1 MRTNLPIVEKE
12 YDFSSEELL
21 MSTTDAK
28 GHINHCNAAFIR
40 VSGFT
45 MEELMGQPHN
55 MVRHPHM
62 PPEAF
67 KDMWSTIGN
76 GRNWSGIV
84 KNRRKNGEYYWV
96 RAHVTPIVV
105 NGKPRGYMS
114 VRTKPTRDEVREAEQ
129 IYANLKS
136 EREAGVKTFI
146 LHAGHVRPT
155 GWRDYIGKLQ
165 RATFSQRLVAMLV
178 PTLAAALVPGLMGWN
193 ELWQIALQLS
203 VVAVL
208 SFFMIYR
215 FHLRI
220 TSAFQEANDLA
231 RDIAGCNLAGDLPEL
246 SGRHPMALLMERLH
260 QIHINLRAVV
270 GDARHEIQGFGR
282 LAGTIAQGA
291 SQLSARTEQQAG
303 SLEETAAAMEQL
315 SSTVRQSAE
324 TAQKVMAESEH
335 SATLARQGGE
345 AVHRVSDVVQ
355 RIEQSSHKMGQIIS
369 TIEGI
374 AFQTNIL
381 ALNAAVEAARAG
393 EQGRGFA
400 VVASEVRALAQ
411 RSAAAAGEIRGLIGE
426 SKSQIELG
434 AEQMLQASQT
444 IEEVVNSVAHVN
456 GLMNQIGGATREQSL
471 GISQVNDA
479 VTDLDRSTQDNA
491 RMVDESAN
499 SARDM
504 SENAGVLGRTLD
516 VFRLPGEHPTPN
528 KPGAGNAPASVAVA
542 GKPTASPAPAPAKK
556 RVPALH

>member
-1 MRTNLPIVEKE
+1 MRTNLPITDKE
-12 YDFSSEELL
+12 FDFSSEELL
-21 MSTTDAK
+21 MSTTDSK
-28 GHINHCNAAFIR
+28 GHITHCNAAFLR

-55 MVRHPHM
+55 MVRHPSM
-62 PPEAF
+62 PSDAF

-76 GRNWSGIV
+76 GRNWSGMV
-84 KNRRKNGEYYWV
+84 KNRRKNGDFYWV

-114 VRTKPTRDEVREAEQ
+114 VRTKPSREEVVAAEQ
-129 IYANLKS
+129 LYMKLKA

-155 GWRDYIGKLQ
+155 GWRDYLGKLQ
-165 RATFSQRLVAMLV
+165 RATFTQRLASMLIPTLIAAML
-178 PTLAAALVPGLMGWN
+178 PGFMGWT
-193 ELWQIALQLS
+193 ESWQMGIQLA
-203 VVAVL
+203 VVAAL
-208 SFFMIYR
+208 SFFMLFR

-231 RDIAGCNLAGDLPEL
+231 RDIAGCNLANDLPQL

-270 GDARHEIQGFGR
+270 GDARHEIHGFGL

-291 SQLSARTEQQAG
+291 SQLSARTEQQAS
-303 SLEETAAAMEQL
+303 SLEQTAAAMEEL

-324 TAQKVMAESEH
+324 TAQKVMSESEH

-345 AVHRVSDVVQ
+345 AVNRVSEVVQ
-355 RIEQSSHKMGQIIS
+355 RIEQSSHKMGQIIT

-411 RSAAAAGEIRGLIGE
+411 RSAEAAGEIRGLIGE
-426 SKSQIELG
+426 SKSQIETG

-444 IEEVVNSVAHVN
+444 IEDVVNSVAHVN
-456 GLMNQIGGATREQSL
+456 GLMNQIGGATREQSS

-479 VTDLDRSTQDNA
+479 VNDLDRSTQENA
-491 RMVDESAN
+491 RMVDESAK
-499 SARDM
+499 SAGDM

-516 VFRLPGEHPTPN
+516 VFRLPGEAHTHPGQASQ
-528 KPGAGNAPASVAVA
+528 KKGPASMA
-542 GKPTASPAPAPAKK
+542 GSVSPQRKAAAPVKK
-556 RVPALH
+556 RAAATH